1 MGPLTSLFND
11 VLECSNRVSGF
22 ENDFAKVGSSL
33 IFDSTDQLAVDAL
46 RCR

>member
-1 MGPLTSLFND
+1 MDPFTSSCCGM
-11 VLECSNRVSGF
+11 VGCGIRKIGF